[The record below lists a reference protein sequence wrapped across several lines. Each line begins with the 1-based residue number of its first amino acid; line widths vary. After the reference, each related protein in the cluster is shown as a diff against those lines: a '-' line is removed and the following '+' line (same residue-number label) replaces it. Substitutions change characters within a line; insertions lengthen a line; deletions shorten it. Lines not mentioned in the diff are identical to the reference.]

1 MSVTPIYKEHAVTP
15 VTMFATETTPDS
27 QGRYYVAGQPVAL
40 YGDDMFGP
48 LDGSTH
54 TEAIGYLDH
63 DIGPFLAT
71 DRVFATSGNAANP
84 KRMAGSVW
92 VRYKRSRWVKA
103 KEAVVAGDVVVYD
116 TDGSVKKATSLGT
129 VASTAV
135 TALSAIAGVVRI
147 GGEANATVVIFTE

>member
-15 VTMFATETTPDS
+15 VTLFATETTPDA

-40 YGDDMFGP
+40 YGADMFGP
-48 LDGSTH
+48 LDSTH
-54 TEAIGYLDH
+54 PEPIGYLDH
-63 DIGPFLAT
+63 DIGPYLET
-71 DRVFATSGNAANP
+71 DRVFATSSNAANP

-103 KEAVVAGDVVVYD
+103 KETVVAGDVVVYD
-116 TDGSVKKATSLGT
+116 TDGSIKKATSLGT
-129 VASTAV
+129 VASATV

-147 GGEANATVVIFTE
+147 GGAANATVVSFTE